1 MADTQRGNGKD
12 KNKESSGATGNNTNQ
27 DEDPNSAAKFFD
39 VEEDE
44 EKPSDRAGLRGHQG
58 TGGICTD
65 NGGDNNTK
73 SYTVTLPKERN
84 EGKWRV
90 IALLEEDYKMA
101 QEIIKEELWGIAV
114 RSRRGGG
121 GGGAQRGRCA
131 THPNR

>member
-27 DEDPNSAAKFFD
+27 DEDPNSAAKFFE

-44 EKPSDRAGLRGHQG
+44 EKPFDRAGLRDRQG

-65 NGGDNNTK
+65 NGGDTNTK
-73 SYTVTLPKERN
+73 GYTVTIPKERN

-90 IALLEEDYKMA
+90 IALLEEDYKMVE
-101 QEIIKEELWGIAV
+101 EIIKEELNTTRA
-114 RSRRGGG
+114 
-121 GGGAQRGRCA
+121 A
-131 THPNR
+131 TNLTL